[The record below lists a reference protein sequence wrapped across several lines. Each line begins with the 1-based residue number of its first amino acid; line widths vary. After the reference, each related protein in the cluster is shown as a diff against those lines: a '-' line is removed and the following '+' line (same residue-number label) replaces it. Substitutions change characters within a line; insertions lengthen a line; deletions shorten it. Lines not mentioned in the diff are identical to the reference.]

1 MNVAKTRSRGEK
13 VGFQSPP
20 GAIFDS
26 FHDLW
31 TLAETFSF
39 EDEKDYKYEI
49 WLFFKVFS
57 RIPK

>member
-1 MNVAKTRSRGEK
+1 MNVAKTRSREKK

-39 EDEKDYKYEI
+39 VDEKDYKYEI
-49 WLFFKVFS
+49 WLFF
-57 RIPK
+57 